1 MWGTHGITLGSFLL
15 PGPVIILSG
24 TGYIGG
30 AAMPMRPKTPCKHP
44 GCGRI
49 VPYGRKYCE
58 EHECLYYHEVKT
70 TKEKGYGRRWQKVS
84 KLFLLKHPLCVR
96 CKADG
101 KLTAATVVDHIKPH
115 RGDQKLFWDESN
127 WQPLCKQCH
136 DKKTMT
142 EDRYEEYRYK

>member
-1 MWGTHGITLGSFLL
+1 MGFFLL

-44 GCGRI
+44 GCGRL
-49 VPYGRKYCE
+49 VSYGRKYCE
-58 EHECLYYHEVKT
+58 EHECLHYHEVKT

-96 CKADG
+96 CKDDG

-127 WQPLCKQCH
+127 WQSLCKQCH